1 MLNLNSYSVSSY
13 TVKYRLVAA
22 TKHPHRWIA
31 NPQSVWGVQLI
42 LSHYC
47 PLNRAKGI
55 DFFVYGAK
63 NLVKIL
69 SKSFFKRKIQRFVYK
84 KHFCGGWLG

>member
-1 MLNLNSYSVSSY
+1 MVFFVESQLFISVSSY
-13 TVKYRLVAA
+13 TVRYRLVAT

-47 PLNRAKGI
+47 PLYRAKGT

-69 SKSFFKRKIQRFVYK
+69 SKSFFKRKK
-84 KHFCGGWLG
+84 DA

>member
-31 NPQSVWGVQLI
+31 NPQSVWELQLI

-47 PLNRAKGI
+47 PLFRAKGT

-63 NLVKIL
+63 KNSQNFIKII
-69 SKSFFKRKIQRFVYK
+69 FKRKK
-84 KHFCGGWLG
+84 DA

>member
-1 MLNLNSYSVSSY
+1 MFFVESQLFISVSSD
-13 TVKYRLVAA
+13 TIRYRSVAA

-31 NPQSVWGVQLI
+31 NPQSVWELQLI

-47 PLNRAKGI
+47 PLFGAKGT

-63 NLVKIL
+63 KIVKIL
-69 SKSFFKRKIQRFVYK
+69 SNPFFKRKK
-84 KHFCGGWLG
+84 DA

>member
-1 MLNLNSYSVSSY
+1 MVFLLNFNSYLVSSY
-13 TVKYRLVAA
+13 TIKYRLVAA

-47 PLNRAKGI
+47 PLFRAKST

-63 NLVKIL
+63 KLVKIL
-69 SKSFFKRKIQRFVYK
+69 SESFFKRKK
-84 KHFCGGWLG
+84 DA